1 LIWIL
6 LLFRRSL
13 SWFQALR
20 TEASSSAQEIP
31 VELTSQAI
39 PRPAHRYRLPA
50 LLQDIRLLDLLE
62 LSGTTQEAGRLA
74 SVSQPTVSRRTRA
87 LTADFAL
94 VPNRRRQVGCCYGTS
109 QAMRLLRLG
118 CRAHRLS
125 AGVARFGT
133 DVLLQPLLASCSW
146 LLPAPPR
153 FRIVESWLELV
164 RQGVLDGALV
174 SGLELQG
181 NERLNTS
188 ELELLPLGA
197 LPLGL
202 AAASNMAPERGDP
215 LPTVLVPNRAVAQG
229 LQRALQGLGLALKTA
244 GNTCQTPAQWLQRLE
259 RLPLAMPLA
268 ELEHADWWEPLL
280 RLPLPVPLHVPLWLV
295 LPAGWR
301 QQAVLAYTVEQLR
314 SHQGLLAREAA

>member
-1 LIWIL
+1 MDLTI
-6 LLFRRSL
+6 R
-13 SWFQALR
+13 AL
-20 TEASSSAQEIP
+20 
-31 VELTSQAI
+31 

-62 LSGTTQEAGRLA
+62 LSGTTLAASHFVRL
-74 SVSQPTVSRRTRA
+74 SQPTVSRRYRA
-87 LTADFAL
+87 LAADFAL
-94 VPNRRRQVGCCYGTS
+94 VPNRRRQLGCCYGTS
-109 QAMRLLRLG
+109 TVMQQLRLG

-125 AGVARFGT
+125 AGVARLGS
-133 DVLLQPLLASCSW
+133 DVLLQPLLAGCGW

-153 FRIVESWLELV
+153 FRTLENWLELV

-202 AAASNMAPERGDP
+202 AVALGMAPGRGVP
-215 LPTVLVPNRAVAQG
+215 LPTVLVPNRGVAQG
-229 LQRALQGLGLALKTA
+229 LQRALQGLGLTLKTA

-259 RLPLAMPLA
+259 RSPLAMPLA
-268 ELEHADWWEPLL
+268 ELEPADWWQPLQ
-280 RLPLPVPLHVPLWLV
+280 RLPLPAPLQMPLWLV

-301 QQAVLAYTVEQLR
+301 QQALLAHTAEQLR
-314 SHQGLLAREAA
+314 CQPGLQGREAA